1 METARISRPREARSV
16 ARRWVVFDERKDSME
31 EIRYCCEDIRK
42 INLRLERKG
51 GDILVLGS
59 CLRAVQ

>member
-16 ARRWVVFDERKDSME
+16 ARRWVVFEERKDSME
-31 EIRYCCEDIRK
+31 EIRYCYEDVRK
-42 INLRLERKG
+42 IDLRLKKKG

-59 CLRAVQ
+59 CLRGAQ